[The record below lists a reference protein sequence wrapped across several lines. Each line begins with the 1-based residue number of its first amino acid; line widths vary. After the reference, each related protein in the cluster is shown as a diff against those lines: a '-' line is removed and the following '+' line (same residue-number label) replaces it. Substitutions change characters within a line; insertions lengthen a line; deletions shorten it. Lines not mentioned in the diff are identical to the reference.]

1 MPNADSTGVIV
12 TGVAAFV
19 GAAVAVIL
27 KYWADHKLMERENL
41 RQKTESLAR
50 HLRSLATLAPMVQS
64 TRFAPDDKYGRQSFL
79 EHLQD
84 ARAECCGIEMYGTSR
99 IRTRSEEVRRLLQ
112 DAEWSAVEELDEAA
126 ATRLADH
133 AAKQAD
139 LAIVD
144 WRSGEG
150 RRYRAV

>member
-19 GAAVAVIL
+19 GAGVAVVL
-27 KYWADHKLMERENL
+27 KYWADHRLTERENL
-41 RQKTESLAR
+41 RRKTESLAR

-64 TRFAPDDKYGRQSFL
+64 KRFKPDKRYGRQSFL

-84 ARAECCGIEMYGTSR
+84 ARAECCGIQMYGTSR
-99 IRTRSEEVRRLLQ
+99 IRTRSEEVLRLLQ
-112 DAEWSAVEELDEAA
+112 DAEWSAVETLDVAA

-139 LAIVD
+139 LAIDD

-150 RRYRAV
+150 RRYRSV